1 MGSTELNSFRY
12 AGILTSMGKGEK
24 MKTLESTGERYLPWM
39 NDPATSYE
47 HWHRYAYASQLV
59 SGKRV
64 LDLACGEGYGSA
76 LLARKARLVV
86 GIDIDEQTVKH
97 AQRKYRHENTRFII
111 GSVANIPILDIQFDA
126 IVCFETIEHIRE
138 HEELLREAKRLLAP
152 GGFFVVST
160 PNKPEYRKVE
170 PSNQFHVNEL
180 DLAQFSKLLSKHF
193 RHLQLLGQ
201 RVYANSC
208 MWPLAQHGSRRI
220 SEFLIDHNS
229 EEFFYSETDNRNPLY
244 FIAVSSDS
252 DAVLQITG
260 AVLVDISNSLLKEK
274 DRVQNEQEAT
284 IQSQRGALTWREE
297 QVGQLRTDIEHLQ
310 GSVNSRDEALAW
322 RESQLEQYKK
332 EVDYLAEQLY
342 ALQSGRAWKMVQSF
356 LRVRDRL
363 LPINSSRRKIYER
376 ILDIIKPR

>member
-1 MGSTELNSFRY
+1 M
-12 AGILTSMGKGEK
+12 I
-24 MKTLESTGERYLPWM
+24 TLESTGERYLPWM

-47 HWHRYAYASQLV
+47 HWHRYAYASQLLP
-59 SGKRV
+59 GKRV

-76 LLARKARLVV
+76 LLARKARSVV

-97 AQRKYRHENTRFII
+97 AQRKYQHDNTRFII
-111 GSVANIPILDIQFDA
+111 GSVANIPILDFQFDA
-126 IVCFETIEHIRE
+126 IVCFETVEHIRD

-170 PSNQFHVNEL
+170 PSNQYHINEL

-208 MWPLAQHGSRRI
+208 MWPLAQHGSRWI

-244 FIAVSSDS
+244 FIAVASDS
-252 DAVLQITG
+252 EAVLRITG

-274 DRVQNEQEAT
+274 DRVQHEQEAT
-284 IQSQRGALTWREE
+284 IQSQREALTWREE
-297 QVGQLRTDIEHLQ
+297 QVGQLRTDIE
-310 GSVNSRDEALAW
+310 SRDEALAW

-332 EVDYLAEQLY
+332 EIDYLAEQLY
-342 ALQSGRAWKMVQSF
+342 ILQSGRAWKMVQRF

-363 LPINSSRRKIYER
+363 LPISSSRRKIYER
-376 ILDIIKPR
+376 ILDRIKPR